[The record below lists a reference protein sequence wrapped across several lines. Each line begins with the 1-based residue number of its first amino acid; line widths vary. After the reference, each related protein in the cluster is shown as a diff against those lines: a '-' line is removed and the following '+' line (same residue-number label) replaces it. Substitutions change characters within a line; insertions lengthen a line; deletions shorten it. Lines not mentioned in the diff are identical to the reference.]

1 QEGGD
6 TFSGES
12 NHPPE
17 NPATKRS
24 HRPMEKITQ
33 SARESSASGPV
44 WETLEQYARG
54 EIQQFVQRLLEEE
67 VEELLGRAK
76 SERRGPE
83 TPRGLR
89 NGYGKGPDPS
99 GHPLADQRSEAAL
112 VRRGAL
118 RDGAAIPADQELPAP
133 RLADTG
139 AAEQT
144 RVHIHR
150 GLTAVTPRGIACIS
164 TTFGTAPVVVP
175 SASAGPTFTNV
186 PPFGTVKG
194 SFGGGGATFAPALI
208 AASSACAPSSRQPFQ
223 MLVCPSFPINIFCWL
238 HLSLEVVRHFMRR
251 WTEVLSI
258 WRDVNLSR
266 SILVVCATLCR
277 VGQLPPL
284 TMAGVGKQASPIK
297 IIIGT
302 KFRPIAVGAPLSGR
316 QSVMLVATP
325 MK

>member
-1 QEGGD
+1 
-6 TFSGES
+6 
-12 NHPPE
+12 
-17 NPATKRS
+17 
-24 HRPMEKITQ
+24 MEKITQ

-99 GHPLADQRSEAAL
+99 GHPLADQLSEAAL

-150 GLTAVTPRGIACIS
+150 GLTAVTPCGIACIS
-164 TTFGTAPVVVP
+164 ATFGTAPVGAV
-175 SASAGPTFTNV
+175 SISGPD
-186 PPFGTVKG
+186 
-194 SFGGGGATFAPALI
+194 AYQ
-208 AASSACAPSSRQPFQ
+208 C
-223 MLVCPSFPINIFCWL
+223 
-238 HLSLEVVRHFMRR
+238 
-251 WTEVLSI
+251 LSI
-258 WRDVNLSR
+258 RHGERLIRWRRSNLCARVDRRIVRLCAFNLGSLFRCWFARR
-266 SILVVCATLCR
+266 SHKHLLLALSTPRSCATLHAA
-277 VGQLPPL
+277 VDG
-284 TMAGVGKQASPIK
+284 SP
-297 IIIGT
+297 
-302 KFRPIAVGAPLSGR
+302 FDLA
-316 QSVMLVATP
+316 
-325 MK
+325 